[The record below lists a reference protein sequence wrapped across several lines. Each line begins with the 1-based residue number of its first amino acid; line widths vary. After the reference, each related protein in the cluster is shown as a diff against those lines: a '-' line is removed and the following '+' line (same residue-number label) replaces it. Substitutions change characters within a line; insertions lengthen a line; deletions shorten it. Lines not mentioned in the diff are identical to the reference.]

1 MFDRF
6 INTPISYR
14 IATKVQQGPM
24 STSKI
29 DSFATKVNNYNLLT
43 IVSKPLSLDF

>member
-24 STSKI
+24 ATSKI